1 MQTLFNQLVYF
12 AFFQCLLLLGVFLF
26 SKKNRR
32 NINAFLAILVIVLF
46 LGLSGKVLYAAGF
59 FGANWRLNSVS
70 EWAAM
75 LFGTTL
81 YLFTRSSLE
90 NRKLNKQ
97 DLLHYL
103 PSIGYMVFI
112 LTYFVL
118 ASDAVVTNRI
128 QTGELKRAIWACHAL
143 GLGVNISYW
152 AMSLKVLIDFKRKI
166 KNELSYSLKINFFK
180 YLHLIMGIGF
190 LVWLTLYII
199 SLFGY
204 DMIERDV
211 RPSIWMA
218 MAFVVLFI
226 TYYGMISPEVYR
238 IKQLDI
244 IQKYAQSKLSTEDL
258 NLLKKQLDQLM
269 EEKKP
274 YLNNKLLKAELA
286 EMLGTSNPELARLL
300 NENIGMNFFEY
311 VNYYRIKEFV
321 ALARTEKAQNLT
333 FYGLAQ
339 EAGFNSKTTFNKSFK
354 KLMGVSPSE
363 YFNNQNITT

>member
-12 AFFQCLLLLGVFLF
+12 AFFQCLLLLGVFFF
-26 SKKNRR
+26 SKKNRK
-32 NINAFLAILVIVLF
+32 NINIFLAILVITLF
-46 LGLSGKVLYAAGF
+46 LGLSGRVLYAAGVYNS
-59 FGANWRLNSVS
+59 NWRLNSAS

-81 YLFTRSSLE
+81 YLFTRSSLQ
-90 NRKLNKQ
+90 NRKPTKQ
-97 DLLHYL
+97 DLLHYA
-103 PSIGYMVFI
+103 PSIGYMIFI

-118 ASDAVVTNRI
+118 AGDTQIRDRI
-128 QTGELKRAIWACHAL
+128 DSGELRRAISTCHAI
-143 GLGVNISYW
+143 GLGVNITYW
-152 AMSLKVLIDFKRKI
+152 AMSLNVLVKFRKRI
-166 KNELSYSLKINFFK
+166 KNELSYSLKTTFFK
-180 YLHLIMGIGF
+180 HLHIVMGFGF
-190 LVWLTLYII
+190 LVWLTLYMI
-199 SLFGY
+199 SLFGFE
-204 DMIERDV
+204 MIERDA

-218 MAFVVLFI
+218 ITFVVLFI

-238 IKQLDI
+238 IKQLET
-244 IQKYAQSKLSTEDL
+244 IQKYTQSKLTTADL
-258 NLLKKQLDQLM
+258 DTLKKQLDTLM

-321 ALARTEKAQNLT
+321 ALARTEKAQHLT
-333 FYGLAQ
+333 FFGLAQ

-363 YFNNQNITT
+363 YFNNQNVTS